1 MFIRHER
8 GECGI
13 GLILRLRLFVSSGL
27 FVTSWET
34 FMSCDC
40 VKGKKEYMR
49 LDEWG
54 LKRISGELKKS

>member
-1 MFIRHER
+1 MSN
-8 GECGI
+8 GP
-13 GLILRLRLFVSSGL
+13 

-40 VKGKKEYMR
+40 VKGKKEYLR